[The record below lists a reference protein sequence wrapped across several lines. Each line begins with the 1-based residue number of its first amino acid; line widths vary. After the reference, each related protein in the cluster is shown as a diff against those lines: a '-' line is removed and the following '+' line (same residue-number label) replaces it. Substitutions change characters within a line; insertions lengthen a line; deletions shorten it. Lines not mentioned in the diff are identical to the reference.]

1 MGREHHRI
9 GVVRRFNEPVHVA
22 CRGPQYCV
30 CQYSRGWKRGLSTA
44 NRPPSAEQN
53 CFNGRPN
60 EKTAADFVQQHR
72 AGCFY
77 YIVLLPPPRCRGSP
91 VLVDHKKY
99 RTGECS
105 MWQKNNRWESPKEL
119 QYRFTGYLQKAIRR
133 GKAAYQKKSRYLAF
147 HEIPADIGD
156 MRILDEMAPD
166 MLETLPLLM
175 WLDNADLV
183 RHWSILKSG
192 NSVSCLPGCWKS
204 RRLRR
209 SHKDWDCGTR
219 ELPQPITVWFKS
231 CGKNC
236 EEICHEF

>member
-1 MGREHHRI
+1 MGRERHRI

-77 YIVLLPPPRCRGSP
+77 YIVLLPPSRCRGPP
-91 VLVDHKKY
+91 VLADHKKY

-133 GKAAYQKKSRYLAF
+133 GKAAYQKESRYLAF

-175 WLDNADLV
+175 QLDDANLV
-183 RHWSILKSG
+183 RALEHLEE
-192 NSVSCLPGCWKS
+192 
-204 RRLRR
+204 
-209 SHKDWDCGTR
+209 R
-219 ELPQPITVWFKS
+219 ELRILLARVL
-231 CGKNC
+231 
-236 EEICHEF
+236 EEQAFEKIAQGLGLRYKGASAAYYRVVQKLRKELRGE